1 MRATFA
7 RCSVLKSCE
16 HRIPARSFRPDST
29 LGLEEEN
36 VHQEKMKEADQRLSP
51 LPENAA
57 VDMDKV
63 NYYYGTISRETAE
76 WILCERGCKDGL
88 YLLRKSKEDFVLSLC
103 FEKR

>member
-1 MRATFA
+1 
-7 RCSVLKSCE
+7 
-16 HRIPARSFRPDST
+16 
-29 LGLEEEN
+29 
-36 VHQEKMKEADQRLSP
+36 MKEADQRLSP
-51 LPENAA
+51 LPENGVP

-63 NYYYGTISRETAE
+63 NYYYGNISRETAE